1 MNQTCKAAIQ
11 AISVAILAAAPLV
24 GAAAEVTLVPKGTGW
39 ETFAAP
45 GAFASFAWAG
55 EDEGFFAR
63 GGMLGLP
70 RSGVEFDESEVDAE
84 LLTGLPAPEPPA
96 LVLAGLA
103 LGGVFCGR
111 SLVVRRRKAA
121 SGTDPEIETPRA

>member
-1 MNQTCKAAIQ
+1 MSTKPVVIAGALL
-11 AISVAILAAAPLV
+11 LAVLGGSPIRAEAFGSDFLLV
-24 GAAAEVTLVPKGTGW
+24 DSGW
-39 ETFAAP
+39 EAFAAP

-103 LGGVFCGR
+103 LGGAVCGR

>member
-1 MNQTCKAAIQ
+1 MPQTCKFAIH
-11 AISVAILAAAPLV
+11 AISVAVLAAAPLV
-24 GAAAEVTLVPKGTGW
+24 GAAADVPLILEGSGW
-39 ETFAAP
+39 EMFAAP

-55 EDEGFFAR
+55 EDEGCSAR

-103 LGGVFCGR
+103 FGGVLCGR
-111 SLVVRRRKAA
+111 SFVVRRRKNA
-121 SGTDPEIETPRA
+121 SSTDPEFETPRA

>member
-24 GAAAEVTLVPKGTGW
+24 GAAAEVTLVPEGTGW

-103 LGGVFCGR
+103 FGGVLCGR